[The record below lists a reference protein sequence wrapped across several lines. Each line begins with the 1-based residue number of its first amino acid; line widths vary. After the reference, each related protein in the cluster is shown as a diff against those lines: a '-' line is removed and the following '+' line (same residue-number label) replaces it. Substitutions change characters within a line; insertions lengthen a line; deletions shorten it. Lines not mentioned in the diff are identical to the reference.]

1 MRHKMN
7 QSKLSRPTDERLALV
22 HNQVASLFEH
32 GYLNTTLPR
41 ARAVRSSLFEHGYL
55 NTTLPR
61 ARAVR
66 SLAERLITRAKRGD
80 LASIRE
86 CAKVL
91 PTKTQLRALLR
102 NVVPAQAD
110 VTSGYTQIAKLG
122 LRRGDGAL
130 VVRLSLR
137 KYQTEASPKPV
148 VAGKARPAAA
158 QQPEAGVKPAAKKA
172 PAK

>member
-22 HNQVASLFEH
+22 HNQVA
-32 GYLNTTLPR
+32 
-41 ARAVRSSLFEHGYL
+41 SLFEHGYL

-137 KYQTEASPKPV
+137 KYQAEASPKP
-148 VAGKARPAAA
+148 AGKAKPSAAESKPAAA
-158 QQPEAGVKPAAKKA
+158 AKSAAKKA

>member
-7 QSKLSRPTDERLALV
+7 QSKLGRPTDERLALV
-22 HNQVASLFEH
+22 HNQVA
-32 GYLNTTLPR
+32 
-41 ARAVRSSLFEHGYL
+41 ALFEHGYL

-80 LASIRE
+80 LASIRQ

-102 NVVPAQAD
+102 NVVPAQTD
-110 VTSGYTQIAKLG
+110 ITSGYTQIAKLG

-137 KYQTEASPKPV
+137 KYQEEASPKP
-148 VAGKARPAAA
+148 AGKAKPVAAENK
-158 QQPEAGVKPAAKKA
+158 PEAAVKLAAKKA